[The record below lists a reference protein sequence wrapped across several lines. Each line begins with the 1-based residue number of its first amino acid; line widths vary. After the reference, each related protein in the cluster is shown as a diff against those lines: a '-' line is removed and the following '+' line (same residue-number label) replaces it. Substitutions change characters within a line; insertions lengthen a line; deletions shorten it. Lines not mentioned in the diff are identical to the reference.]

1 MTNENSLTQF
11 EKALAAHDW
20 YYDYS
25 DDYSVW
31 QRGIRN
37 QDDLL
42 RQRHAL
48 RAAGLGE
55 AAEALWRKHCPGPVE
70 R

>member
-1 MTNENSLTQF
+1 MMTENTLAQF

-25 DDYSVW
+25 DDHSVW
-31 QRGIRN
+31 QRGVRQN
-37 QDDLL
+37 DELL
-42 RQRHAL
+42 RQRRAL
-48 RAAGLGE
+48 REAGLG
-55 AAEALWRKHCPGPVE
+55 AAADALWRKHCPGPVE